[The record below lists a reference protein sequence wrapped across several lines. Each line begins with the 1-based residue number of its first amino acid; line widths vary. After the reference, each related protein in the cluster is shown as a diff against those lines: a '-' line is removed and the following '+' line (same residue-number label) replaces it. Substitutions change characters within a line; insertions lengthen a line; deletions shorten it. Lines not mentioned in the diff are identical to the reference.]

1 MGETERLTV
10 DTICE
15 LQEKIA
21 KQQEV
26 ICNLNEEQVKQL
38 QLKNKELEK
47 TIKKAKQQARIMKSC
62 KTVDIQGSV
71 IETGKCICAYHEL
84 LKILGV

>member
-21 KQQEV
+21 NQQEI
-26 ICNLNEEQVKQL
+26 ICNLNEEQEQL

-62 KTVDIQGSV
+62 KIVDIQGSV